1 MKKYITKRNYP
12 LWLLLVGFICSL
24 TFMLVLDKTP
34 GSYAFFLQLL
44 LFIGDSSLIAST
56 VVFVVRGFKGILG
69 WVKEATTSKER
80 TPRLLAL
87 FSACLF
93 SAPFLFYWFA
103 MLFMAF
109 GFLSIAIQQR
119 QMYH

>member
-34 GSYAFFLQLL
+34 GSYAFFLQML
-44 LFIGDSSLIAST
+44 LFLGDGSLIAAT
-56 VVFVVRGFKGILG
+56 VVLVIRGFRGILG
-69 WVKEATTSKER
+69 WVKEAQGTEAR

-87 FSACLF
+87 FSACLV
-93 SAPFLFYWFA
+93 SAPFLFYWFV